1 MAVGN
6 FVVIYYPGEE
16 METESKEDAEMGMEK
31 ETESER
37 AHKRK
42 KFEKY
47 IYEHRPYLNPRFT
60 DNGSDAGFSH
70 EPNVYLPVY
79 QPRIWNEFLPLY
91 QYATPS

>member
-37 AHKRK
+37 ADVYKRQL
-42 KFEKY
+42 
-47 IYEHRPYLNPRFT
+47 RRQQ
-60 DNGSDAGFSH
+60 GFVSLD
-70 EPNVYLPVY
+70 EARGGIGTTVGRDGLRGQDVYKRQL
-79 QPRIWNEFLPLY
+79 
-91 QYATPS
+91 